1 MEKALEE
8 QQTHSKEATWAAVL
22 ESFLIEVKWQWLAS
36 ELSVKER
43 GEHALE
49 KQIQITCQGTDFQP
63 QFRVEPTIIKIWLQ

>member
-22 ESFLIEVKWQWLAS
+22 ESFLIEVAS